1 MESKITYILMNYIRT
16 NIKNIA
22 CSYGYKLVC
31 VYDKFSKLF
40 KSYFGEDAVY
50 DFINSMVEES
60 KYCSE
65 VMKTHFNKEVV
76 ITMLLQECLN
86 YEARTTQIHFKINVI
101 PNGLEK
107 YMSFNITNK
116 INFIDSF

>member
-1 MESKITYILMNYIRT
+1 MNYIRT

-65 VMKTHFNKEVV
+65 VMKTHFNKEIV

-86 YEARTTQIHFKINVI
+86 YEARTMQIHFKINVI